1 MHLSYMFTDK
11 RKTLAH
17 PFRVKSTLQL
27 LPIQNS
33 VASEYYREQ
42 TKLARTCFNSF
53 PHSFR
58 YIVISQRMREKL
70 SAHLNVIAKSILKKL
85 RKEQLQS
92 LWTPHK
98 KIEEGSQQLSD
109 DKFYKSLTNPIV
121 LNTAQKVNRI
131 FNKLFLH
138 RNIDTMTQM
147 VNNRP

>member
-1 MHLSYMFTDK
+1 MHLRYMFTDK

-17 PFRVKSTLQL
+17 PFHVKSTWQL
-27 LPIQNS
+27 LPIQKS

-70 SAHLNVIAKSILKKL
+70 SAHLNVIAKSIFKKL
-85 RKEQLQS
+85 MKEQLQS

-98 KIEEGSQQLSD
+98 KIIEEGSQQSD
-109 DKFYKSLTNPIV
+109 DFLQASYESYSAKHCPKSESNSQRTIPS
-121 LNTAQKVNRI
+121 TQYW
-131 FNKLFLH
+131 
-138 RNIDTMTQM
+138 RNDS
-147 VNNRP
+147 NG

>member
-1 MHLSYMFTDK
+1 MHLRYMFTDK

-17 PFRVKSTLQL
+17 LFHVKFTWQL
-27 LPIQNS
+27 LPIQKS

-53 PHSFR
+53 PRSFR

-85 RKEQLQS
+85 MKEQLQS
-92 LWTPHK
+92 LWTPHNRK
-98 KIEEGSQQLSD
+98 KAHNNLMI
-109 DKFYKSLTNPIV
+109 FYKPLTNPIL

-131 FNKLFLH
+131 VNKLFLLG
-138 RNIDTMTQM
+138 NIDTMTQV
-147 VNNRP
+147 VNNQP